1 MLHQAPIPSLD
12 MDGQRMRYAHH
23 EMIRAARTYGYG
35 KIAVLKAEPDVRAS
49 RLLLTELVSRVL
61 RAGLAL
67 LGIEVL
73 ERM

>member
-1 MLHQAPIPSLD
+1 M
-12 MDGQRMRYAHH
+12 
-23 EMIRAARTYGYG
+23 ARTLRPHALADYLFELATAFSGFY
-35 KIAVLKAEPDVRAS
+35 ADHPVLKAEPDVRAS

-61 RAGLAL
+61 RHGLGL